1 MFLKCIPAAMMAAFL
16 CRYKYCRTHIIKAVP
31 IRRSRR
37 NL

>member
-16 CRYKYCRTHIIKAVP
+16 CRYKYCRTHIIKAVS

-37 NL
+37 IL